1 MWSKIKFPIF
11 QWFSNSY
18 QSVSTEIKEVE
29 RVNTE
34 ISKKNRQG
42 YILIFLPFCLSRTF
56 FFNFLSK
63 VFPSLF
69 DYISKEVLHSVYM
82 IQEMEAS
89 LNRTEREKE
98 NLKNELEFYSKKLTE
113 SIADKNALEKKY
125 DEMDKAN
132 HVTVEKQKASRNA
145 MMARKYANIF
155 WVSSLVWGGMFITM
169 IMSITVF
176 TSIVSYDTEMME
188 VIQKFIMELL
198 APFPATVS
206 FVTTVCVC
214 LFFW

>member
-1 MWSKIKFPIF
+1 
-11 QWFSNSY
+11 
-18 QSVSTEIKEVE
+18 
-29 RVNTE
+29 
-34 ISKKNRQG
+34 
-42 YILIFLPFCLSRTF
+42 
-56 FFNFLSK
+56 
-63 VFPSLF
+63 
-69 DYISKEVLHSVYM
+69 
-82 IQEMEAS
+82 ME
-89 LNRTEREKE
+89 K
-98 NLKNELEFYSKKLTE
+98 LKNELDFYSKNLEE

-125 DEMDKAN
+125 EKMAN
-132 HVTVEKQKASRNA
+132 HVGAAVEKQKASRNA

-198 APFPATVS
+198 APFPATAS
-206 FVTTVCVC
+206 FVTTVCIC